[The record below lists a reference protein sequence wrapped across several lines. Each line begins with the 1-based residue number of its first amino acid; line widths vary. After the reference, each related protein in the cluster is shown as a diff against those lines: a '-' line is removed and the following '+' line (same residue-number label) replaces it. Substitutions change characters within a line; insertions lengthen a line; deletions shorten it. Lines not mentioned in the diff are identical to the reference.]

1 MRARVLSRAGEYGLV
16 AALSALVA
24 GLVLRPWSAGW
35 SEPIVWRNDT
45 RSVLAMFDAAG
56 WTGTARG
63 SAGLGAPHGTTW
75 IDFPLGPDRLHLMA
89 LRLLRG
95 ISGDRIVTLN
105 LYLLLGFVLVALAA
119 YGVLR
124 NVGVVAPVACAL
136 GVVYSLAPYHFE
148 RIALGHVF
156 LAAYY
161 AVPLGVLL
169 ALWSVDGSMWG
180 PRVVR
185 RRRWWAA
192 AWILVVGSASAYYA
206 AYTLV
211 LVAGLGVA
219 VAIRRRSVR
228 ELVVPTAVAA
238 AIGGVV
244 VANVAGDLLAA
255 RVAGTNIEA
264 SGRAASD
271 LSLYALRPLLL
282 VAPDASHRV
291 PALSEVGEQLRGSTP
306 WQGGAYLGMVA
317 IAGLLVLGARC
328 LRSLRGRGAGEG
340 DRNADVVGYELD
352 RRLGVLAAAG
362 VVVSSVGASLALG
375 ELGFTQIRAWDRMA
389 VVVGFIGLCAL
400 GPAVE
405 RALRARPSPLGP
417 YLAGVALVAVAVV
430 DQTGALPARADAV
443 RAHRADVEVASGIES
458 MAGDGATVFQFP
470 YVAFPAGVTDRGMP
484 MYSNLGPW
492 AVGDGTVSYSSGAM
506 QGRGGDW
513 QSSWVAREPEVMAMG
528 LAAAGFDV
536 LYVDRRADPTPFM
549 QRTPR
554 SGAETADALA
564 ASGLTS
570 ERSSDGTRE
579 WFDLGPLRERMV
591 DERGEEAVDAL
602 GEAVVRPIGVTFR
615 GAAPYVSDHPGARL
629 LDAESAITLRRE
641 DSDTRT
647 VEVSFLLSG
656 EPGAT
661 VEVST
666 LAGAREVVLGDAP
679 TAVSL
684 QVPMKERETTIRL
697 DTDAAP
703 LERRGVSSAA
713 PRLRI
718 TNLEVATPGAPA
730 VLP

>member
-1 MRARVLSRAGEYGLV
+1 MLSSAGEYGLV
-16 AALSALVA
+16 AAVSAVVA
-24 GLVLRPWSAGW
+24 GLVLRPWSGGW
-35 SEPIVWRNDT
+35 STPIVWRNDT

-63 SAGLGAPHGTTW
+63 STGLGAPHGTSW
-75 IDFPLGPDRLHLMA
+75 IDFPLGPDRLHLIA

-95 ISGDRIVTLN
+95 ISGDRVVTLN

-119 YGVLR
+119 HGVLR
-124 NVGVVAPVACAL
+124 NVGVGAPVACAL
-136 GVVYSLAPYHFE
+136 GIVYSLAPYHFE

-180 PRVVR
+180 SGKVSH
-185 RRRWWAA
+185 RRWWAA
-192 AWILVVGSASAYYA
+192 AWVLVVGSASAYYA
-206 AYTLV
+206 AYTIV
-211 LVAGLGVA
+211 VVAGLGVA
-219 VAIRRRSVR
+219 VAVRRRSVR
-228 ELVVPTAVAA
+228 ELVVPAVVAA
-238 AIGGVV
+238 ATGVVV
-244 VANVAGDLLAA
+244 VANVAGDLMAA
-255 RVAGTNIEA
+255 RAAGANVEA
-264 SGRAASD
+264 AGRAAAD
-271 LSLYALRPLLL
+271 LGLYAMRPILLL
-282 VAPDASHRV
+282 APDASHRV
-291 PALSEVGEQLRGSTP
+291 PAFAGVGEQLRGSTP
-306 WQGGAYLGMVA
+306 WQGGAYLGVVA
-317 IAGLLVLGARC
+317 IAGLLVLVVRC
-328 LRSLRGRGAGEG
+328 LRSLRAGGG
-340 DRNADVVGYELD
+340 DYRVAEAPRYELD
-352 RRLGVLAAAG
+352 RRLAVTAG
-362 VVVSSVGASLALG
+362 VGVVAASVGASSVLG
-375 ELGFTQIRAWDRMA
+375 RLGFTQIRVWDRMS
-389 VVVGFIGLCAL
+389 VVIGFIGICAL

-443 RAHRADVEVASGIES
+443 RAHRSDVEVAAGIES
-458 MAGDGATVFQFP
+458 MTGGRAAVFQFP
-470 YVAFPAGVTDRGMP
+470 YVAFPGGVTDRGMP

-492 AVGDGTVSYSSGAM
+492 AVGDGIVSYSSGAM

-513 QSSWVAREPEVMAMG
+513 QVSWAAQEPEVMAMG
-528 LAAAGFDV
+528 LAAADFDV

-554 SGAETADALA
+554 SGAETADSLTA
-564 ASGLTS
+564 AGLIS

-579 WFDLGPLRERMV
+579 WFDLRPLRRRMI
-591 DERGEEAVDAL
+591 DQHGKKAVDAL
-602 GEAVVRPIGVTFR
+602 GAAVVRPIGVTFR
-615 GAAPYVSDHPGARL
+615 GAAPYASDHPGARL
-629 LDAESAITLRRE
+629 LDAESVITLRRE

-666 LAGAREVVLGDAP
+666 LAGARRVVLGDAP
-679 TAVSL
+679 TSVSL
-684 QVPMKERETTIRL
+684 EVPMKERETTIRL
-697 DTDAAP
+697 DTDGAP
-703 LERRGVSSAA
+703 LAGRRASSAA

-718 TNLEVATPGAPA
+718 TNLEVATPGVPA